1 VSFRSRSIVAVCAVA
16 LVGLGLTAVP
26 GAAKV
31 PTKRPA
37 APAQRP
43 PFAGLADADGNGLAD
58 VLDRRLQV
66 AHGKTIEVIATFTDR
81 ASMVGARGTVAAA
94 QVSTTLRLIDGF
106 VATLTPGQI
115 RSMAARDGT
124 LRIEPNV
131 AVHALDDAANDDFGA
146 TAARTTFGLTG
157 AGTKICIPDSG
168 VDLGHEQLD
177 SKAPIQWHDY
187 VNGRSTPYDDMGH
200 GTEVASIAL
209 GDGTGASIAGLM
221 RGVAPGAALAAAKV
235 IDSTGNGADADEI
248 LAIQWCAGMAS
259 VDVISISLGSDLT
272 SDGNDAIS
280 QAVDAAVGAG
290 KVVVAAAGNAGDAA
304 GTITSPGSARK
315 AITVGAAADWSA
327 ASNAPYASDGPYPA
341 FFSSRGPTADGR
353 IKPDVLGPG
362 VSIGAA
368 LATTQATYT
377 VSDGTSFST
386 PYVAG
391 IAAMLKQAQPAWTP
405 ANVRSAIEGTAV
417 DAGPA
422 GKDNDWGAGLVD
434 GYAAVAQAE
443 SASGASSFP
452 VHERFTGSA
461 PNNGSW
467 AHSFTLGTSD
477 LNAPVAVTITM
488 NGSVTCVIDVG
499 PLGCFQYGFAPDLD
513 AAIDGPNGFTV
524 VTSTCPAGNECAY
537 GRQETLHFRPSQAGT
552 YTIRVYPDPGGNGAG
567 GSFGVDVFHGPVG
580 TGSPPPPPPPAQKSH
595 IGDLDPSAA
604 WVTSSRWRARATVQV
619 NDQNGSPRAGAVVT
633 GVWTG
638 NTTLSCTTD
647 ATGRCFVQKRFASK
661 KASVTFT
668 VTNVQLTGYPYDAS
682 ANTDPDGD
690 SNGTAVTVVRPA

>member
-1 VSFRSRSIVAVCAVA
+1 VTLRTRPIVAVAAVA
-16 LVGLGLTAVP
+16 LIAVGLTATP
-26 GAAKV
+26 GTAKA
-31 PTKRPA
+31 PKKPATPA
-37 APAQRP
+37 ARP
-43 PFAGLADADGNGLAD
+43 PFAGLADANHNKLAD
-58 VLDRRLQV
+58 ALDRRLQA
-66 AHGKTIEVIATFTDR
+66 AHGKRVDVIATFTDR
-81 ASMVGARGTVAAA
+81 ASMAAA
-94 QVSTTLRLIDGF
+94 RSSVSSQVWTTYRLIDGF
-106 VATLTPGQI
+106 VASLTPGQI
-115 RSMAARDGT
+115 RSMAARNGT
-124 LRIEPNV
+124 FRIEPNV
-131 AVHALDDAANDDFGA
+131 AVHALDWSANDDFGA

-177 SKAPIQWHDY
+177 SKAATIQWHDY
-187 VNGRSTPYDDMGH
+187 VNNQSSPYDDMGH

-209 GDGTGASIAGLM
+209 GDGTGGNIAGLM
-221 RGVAPGAALAAAKV
+221 EGVAPGAALAAAKV
-235 IDSTGNGADADEI
+235 IDSSGSGPDSNEVS
-248 LAIQWCAGMAS
+248 AIQWCAGLAS

-280 QAVDAAVGAG
+280 QAVDAAVTAG
-290 KVVVAAAGNAGDAA
+290 KVVVAAAGNSGDASA
-304 GTITSPGSARK
+304 TITAPGSARK
-315 AITVGAAADWSA
+315 AITVGAAAEWSA
-327 ASNAPYASDGPYPA
+327 PATEPYASDGPYLA

-368 LATTQATYT
+368 LRGTTGTYT

-391 IAAMLKQAQPAWTP
+391 IAALLLQAQPTWTP
-405 ANVRSAIEGTAV
+405 ANVRSAIEGTAL

-443 SASGASSFP
+443 GVTKASSFP

-467 AHSFTLGTSD
+467 AHSFTLGPND

-488 NGSVTCVIDVG
+488 NGSVTCVIDLG
-499 PLGCFQYGFAPDLD
+499 PPLGCFMYGFAPDLD
-513 AAIDGPNGFTV
+513 AAIDGPNGFSV
-524 VTSTCPAGNECAY
+524 VTSTCPAGDECAY

-567 GSFGVDVFHGPVG
+567 GSFGVDLFHGPVG
-580 TGSPPPPPPPAQKSH
+580 AGSPPPPPPQKSH
-595 IGDLDPSAA
+595 IGDLDPSSA
-604 WVTSSRWRARATVQV
+604 WVTSTRWRARATVQV

-690 SNGTAVTVVRPA
+690 SNGTVVTVVRPA